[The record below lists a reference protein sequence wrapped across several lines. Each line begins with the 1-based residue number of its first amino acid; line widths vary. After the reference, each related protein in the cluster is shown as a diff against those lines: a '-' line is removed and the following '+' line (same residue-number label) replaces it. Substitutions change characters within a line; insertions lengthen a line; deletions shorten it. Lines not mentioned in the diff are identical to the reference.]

1 MNIKKLIACVLTLC
15 MTASI
20 ASFPAMADD
29 ATYPTRVKVFTMGD
43 SFTQGV
49 IEPNAYR
56 YYIYENLIKDGAVF
70 EFIGPSTSGDFRVTD
85 KYERHGGVGGAVIGD
100 VKDYKWDGSK
110 WVATSHID
118 YPDTNHTIGGTVNS
132 LHYRLFAGS
141 DGTNDYTKTQ
151 YGSYVKNADIVT
163 VFIGLNDYYDGSAGG
178 RSHNL
183 ADVLN
188 RYRVIVDRIFE
199 INPDVSLYLT
209 DLPVVGSLR
218 GWTDPNDKNGVY
230 AYNKGILETLV
241 PEYQAKGK
249 NIHGISLNQEA
260 YKWDDAT
267 DHPDDDGHPNPKGNR
282 KIGTQIYLGIKDE
295 VLERNKVL
303 TDVVY
308 NPVRVSSLTLNK
320 TSAAMKTGEDLTLE
334 WELLPADAEIISVLF
349 SSSNEQ
355 VATVD
360 KYGRVHAVGAG
371 SATITAT
378 ALDNS
383 EIKVTCELT
392 VTGEIY
398 KKISDGTNFIT
409 EASNLLSSASDWTGN
424 TAQINAAS
432 GIFKGSWETIGIEGK
447 KSYDLGANFAMSVG
461 IAMMGCEK
469 HSVNNTNEISNFYA
483 SMTVGD
489 FELRATAG
497 SKLLLVYYKGNEV
510 LRHVFKAPVTREN
523 DDRYTVAKYG
533 DTLYLY
539 RNNEL
544 LEQAAIDES
553 ATLSGNVILY
563 SKGWNPNNFRDVVL
577 KTGVQA
583 PDGTAMPGRI
593 TGVTVKDHTWTPT
606 GNDPNKAHDIS
617 RLVDGDI
624 NTDWQGNL
632 NWGGNISHTFLLEL
646 PAEKYVTGMIQH
658 WGSNSGFAKPTNNT
672 KTYFSTDGEN
682 WTLMGEY
689 YDPDFVTDGNSTW
702 GATRLVLNYDLDTPT
717 KAKYIKIVS
726 DENGGARALG
736 AYEFEVRGYDSDP
749 VIVDY
754 TVNCVDADNGN
765 TVFNTYTEQAF
776 VGFNTTVTPKQIDG
790 YSLISEPITMRFG
803 TEPIVLTFA
812 YNNLTGEDA
821 DYTAV
826 DAALAKV
833 PDEMMLAACTA
844 KSAQAVRDAVSA
856 VVRGLKS
863 SAQSR
868 VNSFAKAILAA
879 IDGLEQKE
887 TIDASQVKLYGHTGS
902 EIYTSGTVVIDN
914 VTYYKE
920 KLTDGV
926 TTIANNSRDYVY
938 FDSYNG
944 TTPDRKGTVVV
955 DLKEVKT
962 VTSLKLYGGGATWG
976 ADAPLEYY
984 VYLAGEDGKFG
995 DSVYHFGPLEKNT
1008 QTPYQRT
1015 DEIALP
1021 AAASARYVKVAITQ
1035 ALHRMA
1041 LTELEIYTHPDLNEP
1056 ATLTVSYVNKRGEKI
1071 AEDKVV
1077 SDLLSGKTVNE
1088 TAISVD
1094 GYEPEEPTTAQ
1105 IVLKKGENTFTFVY
1119 RENSGFKYAIET
1131 AADGVTLTV
1140 PASAAA
1146 YETVTF
1152 TTDKAAAVSI
1162 TASDGTNLLPT
1173 VNGNT
1178 YTFTMPEMKVTVTA
1192 APADAAIDAAPSALP
1207 SRTAGWE
1214 PWFGDK
1220 TSVGGQF
1227 YTNDGVAETMFFLQS
1242 SASGKAFFYDLGAEY
1257 LLSEVAVDTVGS
1269 GFGFT
1274 AAASMDGETYYD
1286 ISADALQVTA
1296 NGTTSIKAYGKARY
1310 LRLTIDTQ
1318 TTGYLCEVHI
1328 YGVPTAEKTYTVNI
1342 SSAEG
1347 CTAVKA
1353 ERTAL
1358 AEGDRLVITLTGF
1371 DEAWFKDAYL
1381 LTEGGQKYL
1390 LSKMDRRNY
1399 TYGRSTMRDT
1409 DAQTGQVR
1417 FTAEMPAD
1425 RVTGVEINY
1434 YQNLVTTEPTDTNCY
1449 VTGRHAKVGEMLWL
1463 GASLEFEFTGTSIGL
1478 DVTAVSDSS
1487 CLYVQ
1492 IDGENDPAKYTFD
1505 RDSHRIIVKDH
1516 TLSAGK
1522 HTVRIIRGSEKWTGA
1537 ITINSLITDKDAVLT
1552 ENYKP
1557 NYKLK
1562 IELLGD
1568 SITCGA
1574 VNRFTMSYG
1583 FRTGEFL
1590 DAEVN
1595 FVSASGGG
1603 MYRDSGKGT
1612 DNIIPDFYD
1621 NIKPIPDTTYPAGT
1635 YTHDFYPDVIAIN
1648 LATNDANSYSADGFR
1663 EGYVNA
1669 YVAFL
1674 EKALAKNTHPDGTL
1688 PKFVLM
1694 GGQMEGDWARKQGRS
1709 MEVLIREAAEQ
1720 FKAAHPE
1727 VTLEVLYFDYRIDK
1741 PEYNLSDGHPG
1752 ILTHA
1757 RDALRLTETIKGMFP
1772 ELYPTSAQ
1780 TPAANIR
1787 LGGDSVKAGL
1797 RFKTDFAKDSMF
1809 LNMYG
1814 EGLYCYTD
1822 DATVQFG
1829 TLLIPKELLGSYAN
1843 VAEMFLA
1850 EMSLSESERQVLNV
1864 AAKNIYRQT
1873 DGTVSFTGVLTDIPK
1888 ARYNT
1893 EVCAVGYVRYRSSA
1907 DQEWHYEF
1915 SDQKIQSYAGVA
1927 KLARENE
1934 YSDEKIKGNAALEAI
1949 AKQLD
1954 EIIGGT
1960 SIPTGPELPGETGD
1974 DGQGGWIDNGKW
1986 Y

>member
-1 MNIKKLIACVLTLC
+1 MNAKKLIACVLTLC

-383 EIKVTCELT
+383 EIKATCELT
-392 VTGEIY
+392 VTSETY

-432 GIFKGSWETIGIEGK
+432 GIFKGSWETIRIEGK

-577 KTGVQA
+577 KVGVQA

-593 TGVTVKDHTWTPT
+593 TGVTVKDHTWTPM
-606 GNDPNKAHDIS
+606 GNDPNVSHDIS

-726 DENGGARALG
+726 DENGGARSLG
-736 AYEFEVRGYDSDP
+736 AYEFEVRGYNSDP

-754 TVNCVDADNGN
+754 TVNCVDNENNMTLG
-765 TVFNTYTEQAF
+765 TYTEQAF
-776 VGFNTTVTPKQIDG
+776 VGFETTVTPKQIDG
-790 YSLISEPITMRFG
+790 YSLLSEPITMRFG
-803 TEPIVLTFA
+803 TQP
-812 YNNLTGEDA
+812 
-821 DYTAV
+821 
-826 DAALAKV
+826 
-833 PDEMMLAACTA
+833 
-844 KSAQAVRDAVSA
+844 Q
-856 VVRGLKS
+856 
-863 SAQSR
+863 
-868 VNSFAKAILAA
+868 
-879 IDGLEQKE
+879 
-887 TIDASQVKLYGHTGS
+887 
-902 EIYTSGTVVIDN
+902 
-914 VTYYKE
+914 
-920 KLTDGV
+920 
-926 TTIANNSRDYVY
+926 
-938 FDSYNG
+938 
-944 TTPDRKGTVVV
+944 
-955 DLKEVKT
+955 
-962 VTSLKLYGGGATWG
+962 
-976 ADAPLEYY
+976 
-984 VYLAGEDGKFG
+984 
-995 DSVYHFGPLEKNT
+995 
-1008 QTPYQRT
+1008 
-1015 DEIALP
+1015 
-1021 AAASARYVKVAITQ
+1021 
-1035 ALHRMA
+1035 
-1041 LTELEIYTHPDLNEP
+1041 
-1056 ATLTVSYVNKRGEKI
+1056 
-1071 AEDKVV
+1071 
-1077 SDLLSGKTVNE
+1077 
-1088 TAISVD
+1088 
-1094 GYEPEEPTTAQ
+1094 
-1105 IVLKKGENTFTFVY
+1105 TFTF
-1119 RENSGFKYAIET
+1119 KYQRKT
-1131 AADGVTLTV
+1131 
-1140 PASAAA
+1140 SAAM
-1146 YETVTF
+1146 
-1152 TTDKAAAVSI
+1152 
-1162 TASDGTNLLPT
+1162 GTPT
-1173 VNGNT
+1173 
-1178 YTFTMPEMKVTVTA
+1178 
-1192 APADAAIDAAPSALP
+1192 
-1207 SRTAGWE
+1207 
-1214 PWFGDK
+1214 
-1220 TSVGGQF
+1220 
-1227 YTNDGVAETMFFLQS
+1227 
-1242 SASGKAFFYDLGAEY
+1242 
-1257 LLSEVAVDTVGS
+1257 
-1269 GFGFT
+1269 
-1274 AAASMDGETYYD
+1274 
-1286 ISADALQVTA
+1286 
-1296 NGTTSIKAYGKARY
+1296 
-1310 LRLTIDTQ
+1310 
-1318 TTGYLCEVHI
+1318 
-1328 YGVPTAEKTYTVNI
+1328 
-1342 SSAEG
+1342 
-1347 CTAVKA
+1347 
-1353 ERTAL
+1353 
-1358 AEGDRLVITLTGF
+1358 
-1371 DEAWFKDAYL
+1371 
-1381 LTEGGQKYL
+1381 
-1390 LSKMDRRNY
+1390 
-1399 TYGRSTMRDT
+1399 
-1409 DAQTGQVR
+1409 
-1417 FTAEMPAD
+1417 
-1425 RVTGVEINY
+1425 
-1434 YQNLVTTEPTDTNCY
+1434 
-1449 VTGRHAKVGEMLWL
+1449 
-1463 GASLEFEFTGTSIGL
+1463 
-1478 DVTAVSDSS
+1478 
-1487 CLYVQ
+1487 
-1492 IDGENDPAKYTFD
+1492 
-1505 RDSHRIIVKDH
+1505 
-1516 TLSAGK
+1516 
-1522 HTVRIIRGSEKWTGA
+1522 
-1537 ITINSLITDKDAVLT
+1537 
-1552 ENYKP
+1552 
-1557 NYKLK
+1557 
-1562 IELLGD
+1562 
-1568 SITCGA
+1568 
-1574 VNRFTMSYG
+1574 
-1583 FRTGEFL
+1583 
-1590 DAEVN
+1590 
-1595 FVSASGGG
+1595 
-1603 MYRDSGKGT
+1603 
-1612 DNIIPDFYD
+1612 
-1621 NIKPIPDTTYPAGT
+1621 
-1635 YTHDFYPDVIAIN
+1635 
-1648 LATNDANSYSADGFR
+1648 
-1663 EGYVNA
+1663 
-1669 YVAFL
+1669 
-1674 EKALAKNTHPDGTL
+1674 
-1688 PKFVLM
+1688 
-1694 GGQMEGDWARKQGRS
+1694 
-1709 MEVLIREAAEQ
+1709 
-1720 FKAAHPE
+1720 
-1727 VTLEVLYFDYRIDK
+1727 
-1741 PEYNLSDGHPG
+1741 
-1752 ILTHA
+1752 
-1757 RDALRLTETIKGMFP
+1757 
-1772 ELYPTSAQ
+1772 
-1780 TPAANIR
+1780 ANIR
-1787 LGGDSVKAGL
+1787 LESSTNKAGL
-1797 RFKTDFAKDSMF
+1797 RFRTDFTKDSLF
-1809 LNMYG
+1809 LKVYG
-1814 EGLYCYTD
+1814 NKKYTYSD
-1822 DATVQFG
+1822 DALVQFG
-1829 TLLIPKELLGSYAN
+1829 TLLVPYKLLGSYAN
-1843 VAEMFLA
+1843 VTEMFQA

-1864 AAKNIYRQT
+1864 VAKNIYAQT
-1873 DGTVSFTGVLTDIPK
+1873 DSTISFTGVLTDIPAAQYK
-1888 ARYNT
+1888 AN
-1893 EVCAVGYVRYRSSA
+1893 VCAVGYVRYRTAA
-1907 DQEWHYEF
+1907 DQPWTYEF
-1915 SDQKIQSYAGVA
+1915 SSQKMQSYAGVA

-1934 YSDEKIKGNAALEAI
+1934 YSDEKIKGNAELEAI
-1949 AKQLD
+1949 AAQLD
-1954 EIIGGT
+1954 EIIGA
-1960 SIPTGPELPGETGD
+1960 SNPELPGTVGD
-1974 DGQGGWIDNGKW
+1974 DGQGGWIDNGMW